1 MVWAIVVAPS
11 GVLRAVIALLCAIV
25 WFGCWRLWLDARYFS
40 LLNVQNNV
48 QAGEALYVIWQRDKL
63 RTLSLTERRAEHW
76 RSFGV
81 RFIGLLRCGRHG

>member
-11 GVLRAVIALLCAIV
+11 GATCGYRAVVRHCLV
-25 WFGCWRLWLDARYFS
+25 YCWRLWLDARYFS

-48 QAGEALYVIWQRDKL
+48 QAGETLYAIWQRDKL
-63 RTLSLTERRAEHW
+63 KTLSLTERRAGHW